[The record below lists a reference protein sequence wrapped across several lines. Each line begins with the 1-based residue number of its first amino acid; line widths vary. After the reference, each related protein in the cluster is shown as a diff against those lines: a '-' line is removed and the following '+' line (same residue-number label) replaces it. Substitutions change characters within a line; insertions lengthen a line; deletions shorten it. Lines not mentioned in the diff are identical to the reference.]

1 MKLFTVTVFIFVS
14 TASFAKTE
22 AGSWRG
28 LHTFNRVLVPGDSD
42 QKANYFLPVKNAKKA
57 KINAPL
63 VTTEP
68 FVDPDRKFK
77 YLKLFEQKNLSDPV
91 EVEK

>member
-1 MKLFTVTVFIFVS
+1 MKLFAITVSIFIS
-14 TASFAKTE
+14 SASFAKTE
-22 AGSWRG
+22 AGSWQG

-42 QKANYFLPVKNAKKA
+42 QKANYFLPIKNSKKI

-68 FVDPDRKFK
+68 YADPERKFK
-77 YLKLFEQKNLSDPV
+77 YLKLYEQKNLSDSV
-91 EVEK
+91 EVD